1 MSSSCSSSA
10 DVDALILA
18 GGKAT
23 RMGGVAKHLVVVD
36 GRTILERQLAVVQ
49 PRVRHV
55 LLSLPAGST
64 ALDERVR
71 VVRDARSDLGPLAGI
86 AAGLAATEAAWLL
99 VVAGDLPYLSAE
111 LVQLLLD
118 RRAGEAVG
126 IRVGELPEPLLCAL
140 RVAPARTALEALL
153 AAGKQRASALITTLA
168 TTWID
173 EPELR
178 ALDPELRALTN
189 VNRLEDLRSSP
200 LRPC

>member
-1 MSSSCSSSA
+1 
-10 DVDALILA
+10 
-18 GGKAT
+18 
-23 RMGGVAKHLVVVD
+23 MGGVAKHLVVVD

-126 IRVGELPEPLLCAL
+126 IRVGDLPEPLLCAL
-140 RVAPARTALEALL
+140 RVAPARSALEALL
-153 AAGKQRASALITTLA
+153 AAGTQRASALITTLA